1 MKIKR
6 LVKYYLLGKS
16 LKEIEMDRILEK
28 ISKKLTLTKKES
40 DFLNLYNRRSNSD
53 QDYMMLSKNMTYEK
67 IKDLLGKNRSV
78 ICDLND
84 RDGKIGLPIIDI
96 KNSIDDEKCLI
107 VMKDNITHNLHDKY
121 LYNLIFNIKRD
132 NYSLQEHDEYF
143 EKIEASNDN

>member
-1 MKIKR
+1 
-6 LVKYYLLGKS
+6 
-16 LKEIEMDRILEK
+16 
-28 ISKKLTLTKKES
+28 
-40 DFLNLYNRRSNSD
+40 
-53 QDYMMLSKNMTYEK
+53 MLSKNMTYEK